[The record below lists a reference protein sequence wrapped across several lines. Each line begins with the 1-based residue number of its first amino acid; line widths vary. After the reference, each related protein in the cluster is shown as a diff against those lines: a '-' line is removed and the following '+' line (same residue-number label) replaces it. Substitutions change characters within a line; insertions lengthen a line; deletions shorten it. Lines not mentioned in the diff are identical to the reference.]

1 MRISDWSS
9 DVCSSDLYSAP
20 FNRQLEGAYKLV
32 HYGESYVM
40 TQMEP
45 LGARLAFPGLDE
57 PAFKRPWDITLIVP
71 QDQNAVANTRLVEE
85 TKLADGFKRLRFA
98 RTENLP
104 SYLIA
109 FAVGPWAKIGRTSGR
124 DRVW

>member
-9 DVCSSDLYSAP
+9 DVCYSDL
-20 FNRQLEGAYKLV
+20 
-32 HYGESYVM
+32 
-40 TQMEP
+40 
-45 LGARLAFPGLDE
+45 
-57 PAFKRPWDITLIVP
+57 
-71 QDQNAVANTRLVEE
+71 NAVANTRLVEE

-109 FAVGPWAKIGRTSGR
+109 FAVGPWAIVSWQDIPANVVRTAPLPLRGVAAMGRAEAMRSSLEIGRASCMAS
-124 DRVW
+124 VFQYV